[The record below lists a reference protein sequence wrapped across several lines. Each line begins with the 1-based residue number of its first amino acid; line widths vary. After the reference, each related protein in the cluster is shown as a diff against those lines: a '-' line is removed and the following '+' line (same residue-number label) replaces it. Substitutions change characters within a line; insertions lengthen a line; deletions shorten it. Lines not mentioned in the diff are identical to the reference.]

1 MENWI
6 RYNPKNRSTFSI
18 KSASIEKPCSERDV
32 SSNIEA
38 VRAGF
43 LRRWWSVVEVV
54 ECGGGGGVRR
64 TSEEE

>member
-1 MENWI
+1 
-6 RYNPKNRSTFSI
+6 
-18 KSASIEKPCSERDV
+18 V

-54 ECGGGGGVRR
+54 EVGEVAERGGGVRR
-64 TSEEE
+64 NEEE